1 MRKRAARERK
11 LPRDS
16 ELGTVPHVKN
26 LGTRFVLFA
35 VALMA
40 SSACTTTSSLSDFDK
55 PEFSSVIERYQGLA
69 GDGERYLALATEAN
83 GRFAWGI
90 AAGEASA
97 AVAKQLAMERCAKA
111 AKSGGMRA
119 DCFGFAVG
127 DQPDPETTKGCYERR
142 ITSRRCRMQK
152 THQAQLGS

>member
-1 MRKRAARERK
+1 
-11 LPRDS
+11 
-16 ELGTVPHVKN
+16 VKN
-26 LGTRFVLFA
+26 LAIRSFLIA
-35 VALMA
+35 VALVA

-55 PEFSSVIERYQGLA
+55 PDFASVIERYQGLN
-69 GDGERYLALATEAN
+69 GERYLALATEAN

-97 AVAKQLAMERCAKA
+97 SVAKELALERCAKA

-127 DQPDPETTKGCYERR
+127 DLPDPDTVKGCYERR

-152 THQAQLGS
+152 THQAALGS